1 MSSFPA
7 SKYSRYKRATAF
19 FLDWLLRA
27 RDHGRHT
34 GKRVQL
40 RHREGHCGGSVES
53 HAQTTVGAS
62 QGPRCVSMHFLEL
75 LRSWLDTLK
84 GMEVDEDYFPDE
96 DTGFGASG
104 VPKRAKADRKRLFE
118 EAFAEDLK
126 LELVSYFLELE
137 ELVEGV
143 FDVYDQVKK
152 QQHTLVEATVAK
164 VAMNTVSS
172 MTAQLQLKYPALKTA
187 EDVFTLLREQILER
201 VQKRVSN
208 AVTAARQKFEE
219 GTPFTH
225 VPGML
230 LIDFENVLCTLKT
243 FAGLF
248 PESTKGGRLFLQGS
262 LGESYGE
269 DRTPEYVL
277 PDPSSRLVILIAQQL
292 PMLYNAYVDR
302 VNHTGSG
309 FDQFGL
315 VSSFMKLTSVVA
327 LQGNADLDDRRRFY
341 DQIFTSFSGIQSRSA
356 GCALKPFF
364 ELDNDF
370 QFLRIAHDLVVST
383 TAFRAFGHVY
393 NALVNEGYLE
403 HIPFFDDVLRIYE
416 HMIFTPSQATAE
428 VVETRVLS
436 RDMVTLNGDLADVLC
451 EMFDVLS
458 EGYLDLLPEA
468 VPGESRNDRLDRA
481 LENLRPVLALL
492 DSLQQNGS
500 TMDPSMIPAEARN
513 ENMGSERL
521 HEGCRQISAIV
532 KAKFASSSGFCEDKY
547 LTYPTQADFVRHEY
561 GSASSKGYTEAE
573 NHEEVFH
580 ELMNLLQTSNGPL
593 HERKLEHL
601 KDEIKK
607 DPDLLAMVSLRKES
621 DEIDV
626 NAVGYPDD
634 DLCALFHQAAASP
647 SHDLHLV
654 EWMIQM
660 GALGHDDI
668 VCTIVGADNMLDLD
682 TPTFYVGETLAHLAV
697 KHGHR
702 DVYDLV
708 VSENCDTKFTVFV
721 VHTAQLLVSMDR
733 KPQAREIL
741 DVLEKRLLKTPFDK
755 RDPSAFR
762 AVVQMSSAARDS
774 VGMGPLSFCEDLTDW
789 FTQLTTT
796 VDTTN
801 EQFDELKSAVKG
813 ISELSGVVCLRGE
826 GKRVVY
832 GGATKVEVKQ
842 VRESMVE
849 AAKGV
854 GVQFDDESSKAS
866 TSSVRVGEFEISVR
880 GAFRNAVAA

>member
-40 RHREGHCGGSVES
+40 ETLSVIVKDIAADPSSLTSKLLGWRCQAPVEPFES
-53 HAQTTVGAS
+53 YYDILQ
-62 QGPRCVSMHFLEL
+62 
-75 LRSWLDTLK
+75 
-84 GMEVDEDYFPDE
+84 VDEDYFPDE

-126 LELVSYFLELE
+126 LELVCYFLELE

-230 LIDFENVLCTLKT
+230 LIDFEN
-243 FAGLF
+243 
-248 PESTKGGRLFLQGS
+248 GS

-269 DRTPEYVL
+269 DRTLEYVL

-315 VSSFMKLTSVVA
+315 VSSFMKLTE
-327 LQGNADLDDRRRFY
+327 DYFK
-341 DQIFTSFSGIQSRSA
+341 SRKAS
-356 GCALKPFF
+356 
-364 ELDNDF
+364 
-370 QFLRIAHDLVVST
+370 FLRIAHDLVVST

-393 NALVNEGYLE
+393 NALVNEGYLD
-403 HIPFFDDVLRIYE
+403 HITFFDDELRIYE
-416 HMIFTPSQATAE
+416 HMIFTPSQATA
-428 VVETRVLS
+428 TPVLS
-436 RDMVTLNGDLADVLC
+436 RDMVTLNDDLADVLC

-458 EGYLDLLPEA
+458 EGCLDLLPEA

-481 LENLRPVLALL
+481 LENLMPVLAQL
-492 DSLQQNGS
+492 DSSQQNGS

-547 LTYPTQADFVRHEY
+547 LTYPIQADFVRQEY
-561 GSASSKGYTEAE
+561 GSASLKGYTEAE

-593 HERKLEHL
+593 RERKLEHL

-626 NAVGYPDD
+626 NAVEYPDD
-634 DLCALFHQAAASP
+634 DLCALFHQAAAGP

-682 TPTFYVGETLAHLAV
+682 TPTFYGPIYLFAIAT
-697 KHGHR
+697 GS
-702 DVYDLV
+702 VYV
-708 VSENCDTKFTVFV
+708 
-721 VHTAQLLVSMDR
+721 M
-733 KPQAREIL
+733 
-741 DVLEKRLLKTPFDK
+741 
-755 RDPSAFR
+755 
-762 AVVQMSSAARDS
+762 
-774 VGMGPLSFCEDLTDW
+774 
-789 FTQLTTT
+789 
-796 VDTTN
+796 
-801 EQFDELKSAVKG
+801 
-813 ISELSGVVCLRGE
+813 
-826 GKRVVY
+826 
-832 GGATKVEVKQ
+832 
-842 VRESMVE
+842 
-849 AAKGV
+849 
-854 GVQFDDESSKAS
+854 
-866 TSSVRVGEFEISVR
+866 
-880 GAFRNAVAA
+880 